1 MTNAAIVTIRVPEQS
16 FGLLRE
22 VLEKRAPE
30 LVPVLREGS
39 TVVIR
44 EDQRREIQELVGN
57 EFAETGLRENHE
69 PNDRGRALE
78 KLIDAFS
85 PYK

>member
-1 MTNAAIVTIRVPEQS
+1 MTKTAEVTIRVPES
-16 FGLLRE
+16 SIGLLRE

-30 LVPVLREGS
+30 LMHVLRAGS

-44 EDQRREIQELVGN
+44 EDQRREIQEVLGD
-57 EFAETGLRENHE
+57 EFAETGLREDHE
-69 PNDRGRALE
+69 PNDRGLALE
-78 KLIDAFS
+78 NLIDVFS

>member
-1 MTNAAIVTIRVPEQS
+1 MTNAAVMTIRVPERI

-30 LVPVLREGS
+30 FVPVLREGS

-44 EDQRREIQELVGN
+44 EDQRKEIQELVGD

-69 PNDRGRALE
+69 PNERGLALE
-78 KLIDAFS
+78 ELIDVFS